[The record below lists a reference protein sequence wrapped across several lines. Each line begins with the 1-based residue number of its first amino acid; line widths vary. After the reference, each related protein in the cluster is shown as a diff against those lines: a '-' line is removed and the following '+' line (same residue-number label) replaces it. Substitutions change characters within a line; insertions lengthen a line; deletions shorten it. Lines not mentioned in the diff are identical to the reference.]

1 MLKLLFIPMLF
12 VCFVSLGQ
20 TVNPA
25 SIIGKSVRIG
35 NLEVAQVDF
44 PELMNWDDAQKACAG
59 LGKGWRLPTKGEL
72 NTVYQN
78 KDKIG
83 GFVGNV
89 YWSSTE
95 HGFSSDDGEIAWSQN
110 FDDGNQNYAPKFFMQ
125 YVRAVRAF

>member
-1 MLKLLFIPMLF
+1 MKRLLFIPMLF

-35 NLEVAQVDF
+35 NLEVAQFDF
-44 PELMNWDDAQKACAG
+44 PDSMNWDDAQKACAG
-59 LGKGWRLPTKGEL
+59 LGNGWRLPTHDEL
-72 NTVYQN
+72 DVLYQN
-78 KDKIG
+78 AEKIDN
-83 GFVGNV
+83 FFRSY

-95 HGFSSDDGEIAWSQN
+95 SVYGYAWYVGFTLS
-110 FDDGNQNYAPKFFMQ
+110 NQPFYNEFTPV